1 MSSRCSRH
9 LGCEDRAHHSQLC
22 RQAGVGGA
30 PHSKFQGPH
39 RHCWQA
45 EAAAGGHSSQHRGWP
60 IAHASVDL
68 DMRQWKDSQTY
79 QAEVPLANDQVG
91 DDSKCVVIAS
101 SGLQRAAANVGA
113 GGMLKKNLPSKHG
126 SDLSMTEEQLVEH
139 KRFMP
144 LAGWISLRYN
154 RYSRQEDGMH
164 STHIFPQICLLEGRT
179 SPAPHPHPRKPL
191 PPPPPDNHQLLA
203 AQLQA
208 GKEAVTQG
216 KNSLAAKLAAS
227 PVWASLTLD
236 AESFPSTGKQE
247 YRPLMDWKV
256 VIAVRLVIEN
266 QLPIK
271 GTYFMWD
278 TPKGW
283 WQHGDEAE
291 RCHRQPAACAHLL
304 GRHALQHQP
313 AVLPG
318 WLLQLV
324 LVSESYSSHQAGT
337 QGKQGLPEKFLMA
350 RAALNRD
357 IDMEAWQIQNK
368 ICAAHIYCDR

>member
-1 MSSRCSRH
+1 MLNNAHMGTWDVRTGPITANSAGKLEWVERLILNFKGPIGTAGKLKLQLVDTAANTGAGQLPMPLWTWTCGSGRTHRPTKQKCPWPMT
-9 LGCEDRAHHSQLC
+9 RA
-22 RQAGVGGA
+22 R
-30 PHSKFQGPH
+30 
-39 RHCWQA
+39 R
-45 EAAAGGHSSQHRGWP
+45 
-60 IAHASVDL
+60 
-68 DMRQWKDSQTY
+68 
-79 QAEVPLANDQVG
+79 VG

-139 KRFMP
+139 KRVGVGQSQGGGAVP
-144 LAGWISLRYN
+144 LYKRGLGVSQRLGCQSSPEQRTDLIWHIL
-154 RYSRQEDGMH
+154 SR
-164 STHIFPQICLLEGRT
+164 RT

-283 WQHGDEAE
+283 WQHGLLLLEKRTA
-291 RCHRQPAACAHLL
+291 HSFQYRQ
-304 GRHALQHQP
+304 
-313 AVLPG
+313 
-318 WLLQLV
+318 
-324 LVSESYSSHQAGT
+324 
-337 QGKQGLPEKFLMA
+337 
-350 RAALNRD
+350 AALG
-357 IDMEAWQIQNK
+357 
-368 ICAAHIYCDR
+368 Y